1 MTLDHMS
8 RGIDPDPS
16 SPVPSERKRTT
27 RAGTVI
33 AALVVALIVLAAV
46 VVILVTRGGG
56 DSASPATPTPR
67 PSSTS
72 SASAPTTTSTSTSSS
87 TLPPADQAVPD
98 SPPAGVTWAL
108 FQGVALPTSSTSGP
122 LRVAGPVYAGYAH
135 TPTGALLAANQI
147 GIRYV
152 LTPGAGWRQVLQQQ
166 VLPGAGRDTFS
177 KNRAKVTTTDMAPG
191 TFGQLAGFRF
201 VTYSPDVA
209 VIQLVSR
216 FSTGTLQLTTSTV
229 RWANGDWRLQ
239 LQPDGGTSPTAQR
252 VDSLSGFVP
261 WGGV

>member
-8 RGIDPDPS
+8 RGIDPDPL

-46 VVILVTRGGG
+46 VVILATRGGG
-56 DSASPATPTPR
+56 GSASPATPTPR

-72 SASAPTTTSTSTSSS
+72 TASAQTTTSTSSS

-147 GIRYV
+147 GIRHV

-166 VLPGAGRDTFS
+166 VLPGAGRDAFS
-177 KNRAKVTTTDMAPG
+177 KNRAKVTTIDMVPG
-191 TFGQLAGFRF
+191 TLGQLAGFRF

>member
-46 VVILVTRGGG
+46 VVILATRGGG

-72 SASAPTTTSTSTSSS
+72 TAPAPTTTPTSTS
-87 TLPPADQAVPD
+87 TLPPADRAVPD

-166 VLPGAGRDTFS
+166 VLPGAGRDAFS